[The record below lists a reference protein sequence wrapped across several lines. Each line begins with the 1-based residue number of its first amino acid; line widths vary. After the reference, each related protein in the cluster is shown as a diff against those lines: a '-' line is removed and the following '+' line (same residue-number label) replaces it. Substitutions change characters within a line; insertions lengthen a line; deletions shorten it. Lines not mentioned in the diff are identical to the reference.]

1 MTAPANPVAD
11 AQSMTPAQRQRAYRL
26 RRKRA
31 ITDAIGEEAQA
42 SRVTLLSL
50 LAQSLAQLEDSRT
63 QRMHGALRNS
73 AKRVLHVLVTRYA
86 IDLEDHP

>member
-1 MTAPANPVAD
+1 MTAPASPATD
-11 AQSMTPAQRQRAYRL
+11 AHTMTPAQRQRAYRL

-31 ITDAIGEEAQA
+31 ITDAIGEEARA

-50 LAQSLAQLEDSRT
+50 LAQSLAQLEDSRAE
-63 QRMHGALRNS
+63 RMHGALRNS
-73 AKRVLHVLVTRYA
+73 ARRVLHVLVTRYA